1 MSLANV
7 AKCIFAAVP
16 TLATIMKPEMA
27 VLDYIKPIMQERL
40 LRLAL

>member
-7 AKCIFAAVP
+7 AKCIFAAVS

-27 VLDYIKPIMQERL
+27 RLDYIKPIIKERL
-40 LRLAL
+40 L